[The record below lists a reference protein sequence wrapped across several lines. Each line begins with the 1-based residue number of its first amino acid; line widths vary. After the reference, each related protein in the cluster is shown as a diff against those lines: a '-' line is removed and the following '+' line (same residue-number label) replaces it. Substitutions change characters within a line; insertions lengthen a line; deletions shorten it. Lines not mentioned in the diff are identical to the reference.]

1 LISKS
6 SGRDNPGAALLP
18 SNRNAVREVFAT
30 VSGWLGERRT
40 FALATLVALREAA
53 PAPVGTTIA
62 VDTGGRIAGNIG
74 AGCHEAEVV
83 DACLET
89 AADGET
95 RCVDINLTSDEA
107 LLGGTACGAVM
118 QLVVWRPKPDF
129 AGEAAAIAAGE
140 REAAVR
146 FTYED
151 ESGTRVAFEHRFSP
165 KDRLILVGATTL
177 AAELARL
184 GRCLEYNV
192 IVVDPRPAFATKE
205 RIPDAHELVSAWPDE
220 YLPGALSERTPVVV
234 LSHDPKFDLP
244 GLRCALRSAAPY
256 VGLLGSRR
264 SQAARRASL
273 RDEGFDDAALTR
285 IHGPAGLDIG
295 GITVA
300 ETALSI
306 LAEIVAGRRGGEG
319 SPLSSSEG
327 AIHRRLGGVA

>member
-1 LISKS
+1 M
-6 SGRDNPGAALLP
+6 
-18 SNRNAVREVFAT
+18 REVFAT
-30 VSGWLGERRT
+30 AAGWLGERRT

-53 PAPVGTTIA
+53 PAPIGTTIA
-62 VDTGGRIAGNIG
+62 VDAGGRIAGNIG
-74 AGCHEAEVV
+74 AGCYEAEIV
-83 DACLET
+83 DACLQT

-95 RCVDINLTSDEA
+95 RRVEINLTSDEP

-118 QLVVWRPKPDF
+118 QLVAWRPERDF
-129 AGEAAAIAAGE
+129 TSEAAAIAAGE

-151 ESGTRVAFEHRFSP
+151 ASGARVAFEHRFAP

-177 AAELARL
+177 AAELACL
-184 GRCLEYNV
+184 GRRLDYNV

-205 RIPDAHELVSAWPDE
+205 RIPGAHEIVSAWPDE
-220 YLPGALSERTPVVV
+220 YLPAALSERTPVVV

-273 RDEGFDDAALTR
+273 REEGFDDAALAR
-285 IHGPAGLDIG
+285 IHGPAGLDVG

-306 LAEIVAGRRGGEG
+306 LAEIVATRRGGDG

-327 AIHRRLGGVA
+327 AIHRRLEGVA